1 MSDFQILG
9 SLEEHLAPHALG
21 LSISGWAW
29 HPGFLLSPALV
40 SWEVLLHYCI
50 FAIFLFSFSGISVAW
65 MVDFWTGLHM
75 FLFFSLFIAISGF
88 LVFSMLSPKPVEF
101 LVCGHG

>member
-9 SLEEHLAPHALG
+9 SLEEHLAPHALCFSILG
-21 LSISGWAW
+21 LAW
-29 HPGFLLSPALV
+29 YLGFLLSPALV

-65 MVDFWTGLHM
+65 MVDFWTGPHM
-75 FLFFSLFIAISGF
+75 FLSFSLFTAISGF

-101 LVCGHG
+101 LVCDHG